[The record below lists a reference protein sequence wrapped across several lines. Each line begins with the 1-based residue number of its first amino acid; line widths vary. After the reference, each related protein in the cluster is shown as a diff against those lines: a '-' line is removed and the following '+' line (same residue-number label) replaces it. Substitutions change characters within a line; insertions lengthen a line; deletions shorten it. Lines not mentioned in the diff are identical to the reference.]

1 MSEELLP
8 LRDEHLAQYES
19 IINKIRESDK
29 YKKLQKIR
37 ESEINEY
44 NAAIAETDSFFS
56 KKLYKEEKKLIRSIF
71 ADFEKNVQEIPGAT
85 IKKKQNKK
93 NFFQRIFSKKE
104 TDFYIPGHVETAFW
118 KELEKPGTFREEYD
132 MGINAYNGKQSTDKS
147 QEEAKI
153 ETTYSEKTQENTKQT
168 TNQKA
173 NINTNDEALE
183 DNYYNHIA
191 NNTGTAEELWN
202 MANQLE
208 KNDKSG
214 EYTKYVP
221 YGIVD
226 RDPTFKPETMLSII
240 ENNANGGYVN
250 EFDGDPSGEIG
261 AYTADVKALGLL
273 VEHNPDLSF
282 SSRLLNTLNKVSK
295 ETIAC
300 YQEGHTYDK
309 EASTYFSMFAL
320 NIIPTYAKCEYNTP
334 KQADLALQ
342 NIASI
347 TKNLE
352 TYERNPHDVINTV
365 HSIVNNSETDKDV
378 ATSAFRALNL
388 VSPQN
393 SEEASKMLSLYKT
406 LSLDNP
412 DLAEASISKM
422 RKIFNDFPHDE
433 KLQKECLSTL
443 ESLNGFRS
451 TFDED
456 TQKKLDSHSKSMK
469 SRINAETIKRAQ
481 GKETTWKSPTTGS
494 SQRSST
500 KTQTYSNFG
509 NTYGGR

>member
-1 MSEELLP
+1 
-8 LRDEHLAQYES
+8 
-19 IINKIRESDK
+19 
-29 YKKLQKIR
+29 
-37 ESEINEY
+37 
-44 NAAIAETDSFFS
+44 
-56 KKLYKEEKKLIRSIF
+56 
-71 ADFEKNVQEIPGAT
+71 
-85 IKKKQNKK
+85 
-93 NFFQRIFSKKE
+93 
-104 TDFYIPGHVETAFW
+104 
-118 KELEKPGTFREEYD
+118 
-132 MGINAYNGKQSTDKS
+132 MGINAYIGKQSTDKS
-147 QEEAKI
+147 QEEANI
-153 ETTYSEKTQENTKQT
+153 ETTYSEKTQENNKQT

-309 EASTYFSMFAL
+309 EAPTYFSMFAL

-412 DLAEASISKM
+412 DLAELPLAKCVKYLM
-422 RKIFNDFPHDE
+422 IFLMMKNF
-433 KLQKECLSTL
+433 
-443 ESLNGFRS
+443 
-451 TFDED
+451 
-456 TQKKLDSHSKSMK
+456 KK
-469 SRINAETIKRAQ
+469 NV
-481 GKETTWKSPTTGS
+481 
-494 SQRSST
+494 
-500 KTQTYSNFG
+500 
-509 NTYGGR
+509 

>member
-1 MSEELLP
+1 
-8 LRDEHLAQYES
+8 
-19 IINKIRESDK
+19 
-29 YKKLQKIR
+29 
-37 ESEINEY
+37 
-44 NAAIAETDSFFS
+44 
-56 KKLYKEEKKLIRSIF
+56 
-71 ADFEKNVQEIPGAT
+71 
-85 IKKKQNKK
+85 
-93 NFFQRIFSKKE
+93 
-104 TDFYIPGHVETAFW
+104 
-118 KELEKPGTFREEYD
+118 

-147 QEEAKI
+147 QEESKI

-309 EASTYFSMFAL
+309 EEPTYFSMFAL

-378 ATSAFRALNL
+378 ATLAFRALNL

>member
-1 MSEELLP
+1 
-8 LRDEHLAQYES
+8 
-19 IINKIRESDK
+19 
-29 YKKLQKIR
+29 
-37 ESEINEY
+37 
-44 NAAIAETDSFFS
+44 
-56 KKLYKEEKKLIRSIF
+56 
-71 ADFEKNVQEIPGAT
+71 
-85 IKKKQNKK
+85 
-93 NFFQRIFSKKE
+93 
-104 TDFYIPGHVETAFW
+104 
-118 KELEKPGTFREEYD
+118 

-295 ETIAC
+295 ETIA
-300 YQEGHTYDK
+300 
-309 EASTYFSMFAL
+309 
-320 NIIPTYAKCEYNTP
+320 
-334 KQADLALQ
+334 
-342 NIASI
+342 
-347 TKNLE
+347 
-352 TYERNPHDVINTV
+352 
-365 HSIVNNSETDKDV
+365 
-378 ATSAFRALNL
+378 
-388 VSPQN
+388 
-393 SEEASKMLSLYKT
+393 
-406 LSLDNP
+406 
-412 DLAEASISKM
+412 
-422 RKIFNDFPHDE
+422 
-433 KLQKECLSTL
+433 
-443 ESLNGFRS
+443 
-451 TFDED
+451 
-456 TQKKLDSHSKSMK
+456 
-469 SRINAETIKRAQ
+469 
-481 GKETTWKSPTTGS
+481 
-494 SQRSST
+494 
-500 KTQTYSNFG
+500 
-509 NTYGGR
+509 